1 MKIEK
6 AERVHFKQIC
16 NLITSPEEM
25 YVMCPGGKFPLDLEQ
40 MDHVNTLRRDLSI
53 VKVNNQIV
61 GFANLY
67 NIKSNESAFIG
78 NLIIDKSQ
86 RGNGYG
92 MALVK
97 HMIEIIKVKYN
108 AVPHLSVLG
117 NNTKAILLYK
127 AIGFLPYDVE
137 ERIDYKGHKVALFH
151 MRYEK

>member
-25 YVMCPGGKFPLDLEQ
+25 SVMCPGGRFPLDLEQ
-40 MDHVNTLRRDLSI
+40 MDHVNTVRRDLSI

-127 AIGFLPYDVE
+127 GIGFFPYDVE
-137 ERIDYKGHKVALFH
+137 ESIDYKGHKVALFH
-151 MRYEK
+151 MKYEK